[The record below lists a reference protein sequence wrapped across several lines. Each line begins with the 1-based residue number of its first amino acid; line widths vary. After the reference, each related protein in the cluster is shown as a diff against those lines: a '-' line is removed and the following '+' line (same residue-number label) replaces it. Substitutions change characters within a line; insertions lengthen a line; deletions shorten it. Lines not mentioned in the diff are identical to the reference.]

1 MPCQP
6 LVIGTRYPF
15 HRLSMA
21 HRPSVLIPPLYGT
34 IPCTCIIYF
43 TVCHYHI
50 ARCRGPT
57 LGGETLYTSFALALS
72 PSYVYFSCGLISAC
86 QSIVIRRREHIVLRG
101 ESQPTPNKH
110 RRRREASRR
119 HEKEKETQENRTER
133 EAQSQHT

>member
-1 MPCQP
+1 MEEHKREPRRQSIYSTSLFSLSLSLSLSLMPCQP

-21 HRPSVLIPPLYGT
+21 HRPSVLIPPLYGA

-43 TVCHYHI
+43 TVCHYYI

-72 PSYVYFSCGLISAC
+72 PSYVYFFLWTHFGLSVDCHSTTRAYSAAG
-86 QSIVIRRREHIVLRG
+86 REPANA
-101 ESQPTPNKH
+101 E
-110 RRRREASRR
+110 
-119 HEKEKETQENRTER
+119 
-133 EAQSQHT
+133 